1 MSQVTPRG
9 ENRPAVLPF
18 PALGE
23 ALAALSV
30 SFTRRG
36 EDLALKNGAAL
47 TAELRAAVA
56 DHKAG
61 LLTLCDLRAGAGRLF
76 DYGIRLR
83 CADPPR
89 GTRAQALL
97 YQSQQIEKLA
107 ALTESAGLMVAGED
121 GQAAGYADPSDPW
134 AEEVL
139 LLLRVDLGELS
150 RQDAP
155 YPLGVLTADPFSM
168 DPPRLY
174 SGRLAPA
181 RHSDST
187 RGAV

>member
-61 LLTLCDLRAGAGRLF
+61 LLTLCDLRAGAARLF

-83 CADPPR
+83 FSDPPK

-107 ALTESAGLMVAGED
+107 ALSGVAGGTAD
-121 GQAAGYADPSDPW
+121 GWPDPGDPFAYGDQIAG
-134 AEEVL
+134 
-139 LLLRVDLGELS
+139 LRVDLGELS

-187 RGAV
+187 L